1 LMVPHELKAI
11 ITKRMLGLM
20 SWYWWRRECVA
31 MARWAE
37 RRDRSVWWVAM
48 CEGAAAS
55 RVLMSMR
62 T

>member
-1 LMVPHELKAI
+1 MELSVRLARWEMKSMPSEVMVPHELIAI

-37 RRDRSVWWVAM
+37 RRDWSVW
-48 CEGAAAS
+48 
-55 RVLMSMR
+55 
-62 T
+62 